1 MTRQQLRERIKRDL
15 GYQYIKVELSDDH
28 LNDSIDDAYTEY
40 EDAQRKEE
48 IYQFASQIG
57 MDAELIREHVSEY
70 EYAGLVNHEEISD
83 AITAPLLKKRKIVNQ
98 IKDFITKHVAKYE

>member
-1 MTRQQLRERIKRDL
+1 
-15 GYQYIKVELSDDH
+15 
-28 LNDSIDDAYTEY
+28 
-40 EDAQRKEE
+40 
-48 IYQFASQIG
+48 